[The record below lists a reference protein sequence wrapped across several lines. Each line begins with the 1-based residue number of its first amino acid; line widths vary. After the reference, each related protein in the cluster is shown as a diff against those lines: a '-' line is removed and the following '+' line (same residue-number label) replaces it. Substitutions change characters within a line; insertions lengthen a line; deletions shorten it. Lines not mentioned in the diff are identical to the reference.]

1 MPSSVDPSEHRAVR
15 ATVHGKVQGVGFR
28 WSTVERARELG
39 VLGWVRNQDDGTV
52 YVHAEGAPD
61 ALATFLGFLGEGP
74 PAAEVDD
81 VDVAEVKVEGHEQF
95 AQRGVPAGRFVV
107 ADVTGEASGGGP
119 GGRSGYVLA
128 LEVDGAFRAWR
139 LAKAPSMDPADKRM
153 AFPVADAD
161 RPDFAPIA
169 AESGRSAA
177 QGGGEPGGARPAPA
191 SAWDTGLYEQGGRVP
206 WPEAIRRG
214 HAVFVLHGERLQG
227 GFALQRIRGEG
238 DKAQW
243 LLIKRRES

>member
-1 MPSSVDPSEHRAVR
+1 MPSGAESSASRAVR

-28 WSTVERARELG
+28 WATVERARELG

-61 ALATFLGFLGEGP
+61 ALAAFLGFLGEGP
-74 PAAEVDD
+74 PAATVDD
-81 VDVAEVKVEGHEQF
+81 VQIGEVKVEGHEQF

-107 ADVTGEASGGGP
+107 ADFTGSAGDAP
-119 GGRSGYVLA
+119 GGRPGYVLA
-128 LEVDGAFRAWR
+128 LEVEGGVRAWR

-153 AFPVADAD
+153 AFP
-161 RPDFAPIA
+161 IA
-169 AESGRSAA
+169 
-177 QGGGEPGGARPAPA
+177 
-191 SAWDTGLYEQGGRVP
+191 DTGATDAAPSWDAGDYEQGGRVA
-206 WPEAIRRG
+206 WPEAIERG

-243 LLIKRRES
+243 LLIKRREQ